1 MESRLIAIEPK
12 YSQIR
17 LEAFEKM
24 VSVCGLRQLL
34 HLSSI
39 SSKFKSLVMTEFSL
53 RMQRKKEVLIEKGL
67 SVNIF
72 PVCFYLTD
80 FSNKSCKIEELENEI
95 RITGM
100 NFIVKFLKLF
110 GNQVK
115 YVVCDFFGATSRQA
129 NTVFSCINEYCYNLN
144 RIACGNLKSSLKI
157 SLKRSFENV
166 TDVFFQRCDLR
177 NKLCNINKY
186 FPNVKE
192 IHFSENNTFE
202 NLCDIIVKYKFL
214 ERIEICSNSMDH
226 ESAMT
231 LQVYNPD
238 LEIEYY
244 DDDDF
249 IRNFE

>member
-1 MESRLIAIEPK
+1 M
-12 YSQIR
+12 
-17 LEAFEKM
+17 
-24 VSVCGLRQLL
+24 
-34 HLSSI
+34 
-39 SSKFKSLVMTEFSL
+39 
-53 RMQRKKEVLIEKGL
+53 
-67 SVNIF
+67 
-72 PVCFYLTD
+72 
-80 FSNKSCKIEELENEI
+80 
-95 RITGM
+95 
-100 NFIVKFLKLF
+100 
-110 GNQVK
+110 
-115 YVVCDFFGATSRQA
+115 
-129 NTVFSCINEYCYNLN
+129 
-144 RIACGNLKSSLKI
+144 
-157 SLKRSFENV
+157 
-166 TDVFFQRCDLR
+166 
-177 NKLCNINKY
+177 CNINKY